1 MCKQAFAL
9 YLTKIN
15 EFRQEEKADKRC
27 DHYLLLRSDRNK
39 RKVFNAICQFTKNF
53 GTAKRNLRVLYSNA
67 DVWLQRR
74 GYFRWASQTKV
85 KAVWL
90 KKKEQNDNSD
100 QFNSL
105 NEILGKVSKEH
116 NELSS
121 DNQK

>member
-1 MCKQAFAL
+1 
-9 YLTKIN
+9 
-15 EFRQEEKADKRC
+15 
-27 DHYLLLRSDRNK
+27 
-39 RKVFNAICQFTKNF
+39 
-53 GTAKRNLRVLYSNA
+53 VLYSNA

-116 NELSS
+116 TEYSS
-121 DNQK
+121 DNQR